1 MKAEAKARL
10 VKLAAGCLAF
20 GLVCTFC
27 GWLWVE
33 FALPDPAPLARTQP
47 RTSAF
52 IERARESGQR
62 VELEWVG
69 YAEISDQL
77 KIAVVVAE
85 DINFFDHHGF
95 DTFEVRQALHKALH
109 GARLRG
115 ASTITQQLAKNLWL
129 SPERSMDRKVREAL
143 LTWKLER
150 TLSKHRILE
159 LYLNLVQFGPG
170 VFGAATASQRYF
182 GIPPAEL
189 SEEQAAELAA
199 GLSRPSTWHPGVD
212 SPAYRNRVERILKQ
226 VERASWLRPKL

>member
-1 MKAEAKARL
+1 MRIGKFL
-10 VKLAAGCLAF
+10 AGCLALGF
-20 GLVCTFC
+20 ICAVC

-33 FALPDPAPLARTQP
+33 LALPDPAPLARAHP
-47 RTSAF
+47 DTSAF
-52 IERARESGQR
+52 VERAQAAGQPVR
-62 VELEWVG
+62 LEWVP
-69 YAEISDQL
+69 YSEISDEL
-77 KIAVVVAE
+77 KLAVVVAE

-95 DTFEVRQALHKALH
+95 DTFEVRQAVHKALH

-150 TLSKHRILE
+150 SLSKHRILE

-170 VFGAATASQRYF
+170 VFGAATASRRYF
-182 GIPPAEL
+182 GIPAGEL
-189 SEEQAAELAA
+189 SPEQAAELAA

-212 SPAYRNRVERILKQ
+212 SPAYRNRVARIVGQ
-226 VERASWLRPKL
+226 VQRASWLRTKL